1 MKYTRSPVTRGDL
14 DDGTE
19 VTLRKFAMIL
29 NQEVQSIH
37 RRVAAIQTDLNRM
50 KNGPKRDSKLVQQKE
65 MQSPAS
71 WEV

>member
-1 MKYTRSPVTRGDL
+1 MTYTWSPVTRGDL

-19 VTLRKFAMIL
+19 GTLRKFAMIL
-29 NQEVQSIH
+29 NQELQSIR
-37 RRVAAIQTDLNRM
+37 RRVAAIQIDLNRM
-50 KNGPKRDSKLVQQKE
+50 KNGPKIASKLVQQKE